1 MSERERRTLI
11 PWRASARTQPAA
23 AATGDTARRWQAAA
37 TRRGATAGRARL
49 ARCGAAGKAAIGRA
63 ARRVVA
69 EEWRA
74 DGEHKGTLAQ
84 WGRAGGRAV
93 EAWTTG
99 RVLLTERKGNG
110 WGAEKGGEALGFSRV
125 DTVALRS
132 TSSCIEKSLARPRFS
147 RCCMLKLARSLCLDL
162 ATVFGKN
169 TNATFFLTRNVVR
182 PNWSSPKGKDHQ

>member
-1 MSERERRTLI
+1 MSKRERRTLI

-84 WGRAGGRAV
+84 WGRAGGLS
-93 EAWTTG
+93 TDDGTG
-99 RVLLTERKGNG
+99 FANGTEGKWVGSREG
-110 WGAEKGGEALGFSRV
+110 WGGAWVFSGRHCCAPLDQLV
-125 DTVALRS
+125 HRKV
-132 TSSCIEKSLARPRFS
+132 ARPPA
-147 RCCMLKLARSLCLDL
+147 LL
-162 ATVFGKN
+162 
-169 TNATFFLTRNVVR
+169 
-182 PNWSSPKGKDHQ
+182 